1 MAILAT
7 VILLLLLALVTLP
20 SWPYSRHWGFLPTGT
35 CGGVVLVI
43 VAMILLGRF

>member
-7 VILLLLLALVTLP
+7 VILLLFLALATLP
-20 SWPYSRHWGFLPTGT
+20 SWPYSRRWGFVPTGA

-43 VAMILLGRF
+43 VTMILLGRF

>member
-1 MAILAT
+1 MEILAT
-7 VILLLLLALVTLP
+7 VVLLLLLALVVLP
-20 SWPYSRHWGFLPTGT
+20 AWPYSRRWGFFPTGT